1 MCVCYPHWGIT
12 YAEGSVTLTF
22 GKKELDDDTFVCP
35 APLSDEEAEMMAELA
50 KKAYTTLGFKD
61 FGRIDVILT
70 EEGPFLLEAN
80 TFAGL
85 MCTPV
90 EKPHSYVG
98 VMAVADGMSGKDLLD
113 EIVKAALLRYKSY

>member
-1 MCVCYPHWGIT
+1 
-12 YAEGSVTLTF
+12 
-22 GKKELDDDTFVCP
+22 
-35 APLSDEEAEMMAELA
+35 MMAELA
-50 KKAYTTLGFKD
+50 KNAYAALGFKD

-70 EEGPFLLEAN
+70 EDGPFLLEAN

-98 VMAVADGMSGKDLLD
+98 VMAVADGMDGKELLD
-113 EIVKAALLRYKSY
+113 EIVKAALVRYKSS